1 MPRASKEQAEAHHR
15 LVIENSAKL
24 IRERGIDGVSVADL
38 MQSAGLTHVG
48 FYGHFDS
55 KEQLVAD
62 AFLHAFQVSIERW
75 NHRVAGE
82 LTAADGFRALV
93 EAYVTARNRDNP
105 GTACPAPALMSDVA
119 REPANS
125 SVRATYRDG
134 IKQLLTIMQATQVDE
149 DPQVARR
156 HTLAQF
162 AMMVGSVALARATV
176 GDPLSDEFLGSVRET
191 LLETPKAHATPV
203 ARRRRH

>member
-1 MPRASKEQAEAHHR
+1 MPRASKEQAEAHRR

-38 MQSAGLTHVG
+38 MESAGLTHGG

-55 KEQLVAD
+55 KEQLVTE
-62 AFLHAFQVSIERW
+62 AFLHAFEASVERW
-75 NHRVAGE
+75 NHRVAGG

-93 EAYVTARNRDNP
+93 EAYMTARNRDNP
-105 GTACPAPALMSDVA
+105 GTSCPAPALMSDVA
-119 REPANS
+119 REPAS
-125 SVRATYRDG
+125 SAVRATYRDG
-134 IKQLLTIMQATQVDE
+134 VKQLLAIMQATQVDD

-156 HTLAQF
+156 HALAQF
-162 AMMVGSVALARATV
+162 AMMVGSVALARATA

-191 LLETPKAHATPV
+191 LLETPKAQGSPV
-203 ARRRRH
+203 PRRRRH